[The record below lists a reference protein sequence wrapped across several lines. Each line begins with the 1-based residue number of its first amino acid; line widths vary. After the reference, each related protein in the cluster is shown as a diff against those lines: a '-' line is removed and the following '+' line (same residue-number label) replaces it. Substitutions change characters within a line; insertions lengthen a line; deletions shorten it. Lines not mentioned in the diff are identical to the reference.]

1 MLSFDVGCTFG
12 SCVGVESPKET
23 LSRIAYGVFGAVN
36 ATTSVGT
43 SVGGP
48 LNENTSGGCNYSPP
62 QHGDF
67 LFGMDA

>member
-1 MLSFDVGCTFG
+1 M
-12 SCVGVESPKET
+12 ESPEET
-23 LSRIAYGVFGAVN
+23 LNRIAYGVFGTVH

>member
-1 MLSFDVGCTFG
+1 
-12 SCVGVESPKET
+12 VESPEET
-23 LSRIAYGVFGAVN
+23 LSRIAYGVFGTVN

-48 LNENTSGGCNYSPP
+48 LNENTSGGGNYSPP
-62 QHGDF
+62 QHDDF